1 MDPIATTGLLGI
13 TSGSRLP
20 KSLQPFSA
28 HPARTSSLIVPYS
41 ANYPTRTDQPC
52 SVSKQGEPASSDVE
66 NQTADELANKIVDKI
81 RSVNRPI
88 VIGDFYAQ
96 RFGFGEEMRGLC
108 GALGIRYFGSE
119 FSSVLGMFQGR
130 DPDRRVI
137 FFRSQSCQ
145 VSLPSQCQLR
155 QRLVPWY

>member
-1 MDPIATTGLLGI
+1 M
-13 TSGSRLP
+13 
-20 KSLQPFSA
+20 F
-28 HPARTSSLIVPYS
+28 
-41 ANYPTRTDQPC
+41 C
-52 SVSKQGEPASSDVE
+52 STSKQEQPANHDLE
-66 NQTADELANKIVDKI
+66 NQAADELANKIVEKL

-119 FSSVLGMFQGR
+119 FSSILGMFREG

-137 FFRSQSCQ
+137 SFRSQSRQ
-145 VSLPSQCQLR
+145 VSLPSRLQLD
-155 QRLVPWY
+155 